1 MANIQGR
8 YTGETI
14 IGTIGEDVG
23 LGQVVYSRTISTTNP
38 DIQNRG
44 VWFAASADEINEVW
58 IEPGLMPKYVSSN
71 QLGVV
76 VQAASYSTISS
87 TQSGTKTT
95 ILLNGY
101 YSPGFM
107 ARPGEPDTN
116 PDMTGYFYAAPG
128 AACGAPLYLLPK
140 EITALDPFYPFD
152 PITKNTKG
160 GFSCWVPT
168 SDRVG
173 GATAGAVRI
182 IGYAY
187 DITYPYVVRFD
198 PDNTWIE
205 F

>member
-1 MANIQGR
+1 MANTQGR

-14 IGTIGEDVG
+14 IATIGADVG

-38 DIQNRG
+38 TVQDTG
-44 VWFAASADEINEVW
+44 VWYPASADEENEVW
-58 IEPGLMPKYVSSN
+58 IQPGLMPKYVGSN

-76 VQAASYSTISS
+76 VQAASYSAITS

-95 ILLNGY
+95 ILLKGY

-107 ARPGEPDTN
+107 AYPNAISGVDP
-116 PDMTGYFYAAPG
+116 GYFYAAPG

-140 EITALDPFYPFD
+140 ELVSGTYSRD
-152 PITKNTKG
+152 TRG
-160 GFSCWVPT
+160 GFSCFLPSST
-168 SDRVG
+168 SLTG
-173 GATAGAVRI
+173 ITGATQGAVRI

-187 DITYPYVVRFD
+187 SIDYPYVVRFD

>member
-1 MANIQGR
+1 MANTQGR

-14 IGTIGEDVG
+14 IATIGADVG

-38 DIQNRG
+38 TVQDTG
-44 VWFAASADEINEVW
+44 VWYPASADEQNEVW
-58 IEPGLMPKYVSSN
+58 IVPGLMPKYVGSN

-76 VQAASYSTISS
+76 VQAASYSAITS

-95 ILLNGY
+95 ILLKGY

-107 ARPGEPDTN
+107 AYPNVESGVEP
-116 PDMTGYFYAAPG
+116 GYFYASPG
-128 AACGAPLYLLPK
+128 AACGAPLYLLPR
-140 EITALDPFYPFD
+140 EVVSGTYSRD
-152 PITKNTKG
+152 TRG
-160 GFSCWVPT
+160 GFSCFLP
-168 SDRVG
+168 SHSG
-173 GATAGAVRI
+173 IGATQGAVRI

-187 DITYPYVVRFD
+187 SIDYPYVVRFD